1 MQMKKMKEKL
11 RKEEIEA
18 WSETLVQAKNKKE
31 NEMQEQSAIKKLI
44 SDGNKR
50 IETTVDVRIID
61 RLKEEYL

>member
-1 MQMKKMKEKL
+1 MKKMKEKL

-31 NEMQEQSAIKKLI
+31 NEMQEESAIKKLI
-44 SDGNKR
+44 SDGKKR

>member
-1 MQMKKMKEKL
+1 MKKMKEKL